1 MKSVYGGSQLKK
13 INSSVGRLVILS
25 LIGSVFI
32 ATAGACSAGE
42 PDTANTED
50 GISVISTIP
59 AVHYLAEYLVGEL
72 GEVETFY
79 ENLSGA
85 HFFEPGT
92 NDIVS
97 IKNADLLLYVSDFIE
112 TWIADLE
119 PEGAVFVELYAHIE
133 DGTTDDDDDHDLDH
147 SDDLHTEDGT
157 TGDDDGHDHSDDLHI
172 WLVPMNMILMADT
185 IRDQLVLL
193 DQTNA
198 TVYNER
204 FALLEEE
211 LIQLDSEFKQGLATC
226 QTRTLIVSHAAFGHL
241 ADEYGFEQVGISNLS
256 DDFEISTGRLQEL
269 FNTIDTQNI
278 NTIAIDPSDSDEFV
292 TVLERERSLNRV
304 PIHDLESFSA
314 GYDYPALMRINL
326 QSIRTALGCSG

>member
-1 MKSVYGGSQLKK
+1 MNK

-25 LIGSVFI
+25 LIGSVLI

-42 PDTANTED
+42 PDTANTE
-50 GISVISTIP
+50 GGVSVISTIP
-59 AVHYLAEYLVGEL
+59 AVHYLAEYLVGEQ

-85 HFFEPGT
+85 HFFEPST

-97 IKNADLLLYVSDFIE
+97 IQNADLLLYISDFLE

-119 PEGAVFVELYAHIE
+119 PEGAVFVELYAHTE
-133 DGTTDDDDDHDLDH
+133 DGTTDDDHDLDH

-157 TGDDDGHDHSDDLHI
+157 IDDHDHSEDLHI
-172 WLVPMNMILMADT
+172 WLVPMNMILIADT

-193 DQTNA
+193 DPTNT

-256 DDFEISTGRLQEL
+256 DDFEISTGRIQEL
-269 FNTIDTQNI
+269 FRTIDEHNI
-278 NTIAIDPSDSDEFV
+278 TTIAIDQSDSDEFV

-314 GYDYPALMRINL
+314 GYDYPALMRTNL

>member
-1 MKSVYGGSQLKK
+1 MKSVYGGSQLNK

-42 PDTANTED
+42 PDTANTE
-50 GISVISTIP
+50 GGVSVISTIP
-59 AVHYLAEYLVGEL
+59 VVHYLAEYLVGEQ

-85 HFFEPGT
+85 HFFEPST
-92 NDIVS
+92 NNIVS
-97 IKNADLLLYVSDFIE
+97 IQNADLLLYISDFLE

-119 PEGAVFVELYAHIE
+119 PEGAVFVELYAHTE
-133 DGTTDDDDDHDLDH
+133 DGTTDDDHDLDH

-157 TGDDDGHDHSDDLHI
+157 TDDHDHSEDLHI
-172 WLVPMNMILMADT
+172 WLVPMNMILIADT

-193 DQTNA
+193 DPTNT

-269 FNTIDTQNI
+269 FRTIDEHNI
-278 NTIAIDPSDSDEFV
+278 TTIAIDPSDSDEFV

>member
-1 MKSVYGGSQLKK
+1 MKSVYGGSQLNK

-59 AVHYLAEYLVGEL
+59 AVHYLAEYLVGEQ

-133 DGTTDDDDDHDLDH
+133 DGTTDDHDLDH
-147 SDDLHTEDGT
+147 SDDLHTDDGTTDDDDDLDHSDDLHTEYGT

-198 TVYNER
+198 RSITN
-204 FALLEEE
+204 AL
-211 LIQLDSEFKQGLATC
+211 
-226 QTRTLIVSHAAFGHL
+226 
-241 ADEYGFEQVGISNLS
+241 
-256 DDFEISTGRLQEL
+256 
-269 FNTIDTQNI
+269 
-278 NTIAIDPSDSDEFV
+278 PSW
-292 TVLERERSLNRV
+292 RRS
-304 PIHDLESFSA
+304 
-314 GYDYPALMRINL
+314 
-326 QSIRTALGCSG
+326 

>member
-1 MKSVYGGSQLKK
+1 MKSVYGGSQLNK

-25 LIGSVFI
+25 LIGSVLI

-42 PDTANTED
+42 PDTANTE
-50 GISVISTIP
+50 GGVSVISTIP
-59 AVHYLAEYLVGEL
+59 AVHYLAEYLVGEQ

-85 HFFEPGT
+85 HFFELST

-97 IKNADLLLYVSDFIE
+97 IQNADLLLYISDFLE

-119 PEGAVFVELYAHIE
+119 PEGAVFVELYAHTE
-133 DGTTDDDDDHDLDH
+133 DGTTDDDHDLDH

-157 TGDDDGHDHSDDLHI
+157 TDDHDHDHSEDLHI
-172 WLVPMNMILMADT
+172 WLVPMNMILIADT

-193 DQTNA
+193 DPTNT

-256 DDFEISTGRLQEL
+256 DDFEISTGQLQEL
-269 FNTIDTQNI
+269 FRTIDEHNI
-278 NTIAIDPSDSDEFV
+278 TTIAIDPSDSDEFV